1 MLGKASR
8 PGQNTRRR
16 IRPVRL
22 RRSASRLTVVRTIL
36 TLDRPSDKNA
46 PRALSAIAF
55 TLVTKVILLTGCTNS
70 FTEIQ
75 QTEAK
80 QRANIRLQSSDE
92 LIAVDDVNGD
102 TMHMRDGVQ
111 IVMDNLT
118 FEREVQPLFNL
129 SSQKP
134 WGQ

>member
-1 MLGKASR
+1 M
-8 PGQNTRRR
+8 
-16 IRPVRL
+16 
-22 RRSASRLTVVRTIL
+22 
-36 TLDRPSDKNA
+36 
-46 PRALSAIAF
+46 SAIAF